1 MLKSKLRSLNIED
14 NLNNTFFDKVL
25 PHTTAVAWNSRVKVR
40 LFPEIAKQNW
50 TLLHKNLSSVSTLI
64 FFSCKGRRTF
74 NANYAIAGVVARYAR
89 QRSQRKTVWRVA
101 IGLMNGKLKT
111 ENGKLPP
118 PPPYERKGENG
129 KVKGFYPPPPPYKGE
144 R

>member
-1 MLKSKLRSLNIED
+1 M
-14 NLNNTFFDKVL
+14 
-25 PHTTAVAWNSRVKVR
+25 
-40 LFPEIAKQNW
+40 
-50 TLLHKNLSSVSTLI
+50 STLI
-64 FFSCKGRRTF
+64 FFSRKGRRTF

-111 ENGKLPP
+111 ENGKLSPL
-118 PPPYERKGENG
+118 RHTNG
-129 KVKGFYPPPPPYKGE
+129 KVKTENCFE